1 MKTKHVLI
9 AMALPAL
16 FAACSADEFVNNEQP
31 ELGNRAKLD
40 NVSFVADQAASTRFT
55 YLDENLRWDFE
66 ANDAFSGFMVDNN
79 AGTVTDDLRTNYL
92 FKKDQASGAFKTT
105 SLLVEGKYWFYAPA
119 LDTKTDKKPV
129 MFSLP
134 TVQDAQAYK
143 EATKVFFSPVYTIT
157 AEDETKNIPLTF
169 KQWFATGVIKVKNNT
184 GSALDLSRIIITS
197 KDAEGFVIG
206 GEISPVEL
214 AAGNYTVTYKDGA
227 WTANDKADMS
237 KDFVVNG
244 TEAKTP
250 AIILNL
256 TKKEGETVTYSTLA
270 AGAEGTYY
278 VALPQAGGLASVTIV
293 DKNNKMVEVSGA
305 NLSESKINHASSYAV
320 FGRNADKTEKV
331 YSISRLNGT
340 LSDTY
345 LLSADDLAEFAAKAN
360 TLEKAATV
368 YAYGDAAKITSEVV
382 EGLNKTKKAI
392 TFETPM
398 TISGK
403 EIELTNDQAIT
414 FSEGLTVEEGTVLTV
429 STDNKTVIPATKK
442 LINKGELILNHAS
455 LNFAGSIDNA
465 GTLTVAL
472 AATVTKAST
481 NTGIVNLSAAL
492 TATAGL
498 TSTAGEVRVSGTTG
512 VISTGNLN
520 LQGGKLVYLKNA
532 TPATLAPVLTGAVKG
547 TTIEVEAGATWNPS
561 TAFTVAENVTLDNK
575 GTIGGAGL
583 TIAANAV
590 ANNSGVITPITTSA
604 LINNGTINN
613 AGTIGNGVY
622 NGTSATSA
630 LVNAGTVVMEN
641 SDASVTIMSGA
652 GMVDNTAGGY
662 VYNGVAD
669 AAKDHIIYVAPEGD
683 LTNQIVLKNTYGKE
697 TCVNSIMVSG
707 KWTINQELDVFVKG
721 DDADDHGNR
730 QFQNIVFADKA
741 SLNMLRVAA
750 LKANGKIIVN
760 GNVKFVGEEMNKDA
774 VEVADAAY
782 NGTTAKL
789 TLAGVTLKFTDMKA
803 GNIDKIAFDTKNA
816 AKLILSSTSAKE
828 ITMNDASYTAFAAS
842 KGNINLN
849 TNITLKITNTT
860 TPVVQAGASAAYTDL
875 TNARITVD
883 GNADTSTD
891 QHSNMVQVYLQ
902 KGTDAAANKKY
913 GWNADGQT
921 TGEYNWGDV
930 A

>member
-40 NVSFVADQAASTRFT
+40 NVSFVADQTASTRFT

-119 LDTKTDKKPV
+119 LESKTDKKPV

-157 AEDETKNIPLTF
+157 AKDETKNIPLTF

-237 KDFVVNG
+237 KDFVVDG

-278 VALPQAGGLASVTIV
+278 VALPQASGLASVAIV

-331 YSISRLNGT
+331 YSISRLSGT

-360 TLEKAATV
+360 TLEEAATV

-392 TFETPM
+392 TFKTPM

-403 EIELTNDQAIT
+403 EIELTNAQTIT

-429 STDNKTVIPATKK
+429 STDNKTVIPTTKK

-472 AATVTKAST
+472 AATVAEAST
-481 NTGIVNLSAAL
+481 NTGTVNLSAAL

-512 VISTGNLN
+512 VITGNLN
-520 LQGGKLVYLKNA
+520 LQGGKLVYLKNTA
-532 TPATLAPVLTGAVKG
+532 AATLAPVVTGAVKG
-547 TTIEVEAGATWNPS
+547 TTIEVEAGATWNPGS
-561 TAFTVAENVTLDNK
+561 AFEVAANVTLDNK

-590 ANNSGVITPITTSA
+590 ANNSGVIAPTS
-604 LINNGTINN
+604 LTNNGTINN
-613 AGTIGNGVY
+613 AGTIGNGKY

-630 LVNAGTVVMEN
+630 LDNDGTVVMEN
-641 SDASVTIMSGA
+641 SDASVTIKDGT
-652 GMVDNTAGGY
+652 GMVDNTVGGY
-662 VYNGVAD
+662 VYNGAD
-669 AAKDHIIYVAPEGD
+669 GAAAKHIIYVAPEGD
-683 LTNQIVLKNTYGKE
+683 LTDQIVLENKYGEE

-707 KWTINQELDVFVKG
+707 KWTINQKLDVFVKG
-721 DDADDHGNR
+721 DDASNLENR

-741 SLNMLRVAA
+741 SLDIKRVGG
-750 LKANGKIIVN
+750 LEVNGKIIVD
-760 GNVKFVGEEMNKDA
+760 GDVKFVGEGMEKNA

-782 NGTTAKL
+782 DETAEL
-789 TLAGVTLKFTDMKA
+789 TLAGVTLKLVNMAA
-803 GNIDKIAFDTKNA
+803 GSIDNIVFDSKNA
-816 AKLILSSTSAKE
+816 AQLILKSTTPAKD
-828 ITMNDASYTAFAAS
+828 ITMSDDSYKAFAAS
-842 KGNINLN
+842 KGNIDVNEF
-849 TNITLKITNTT
+849 ITLDIENTVT
-860 TPVVQAGASAAYTDL
+860 MMPQANSSAPAYTDL
-875 TNARITVD
+875 TNVGITVEGYD
-883 GNADTSTD
+883 GSVDKN
-891 QHSNMVQVYLQ
+891 NMVKVHLQ
-902 KGTDAAANKKY
+902 NGANPAAHKKY
-913 GWNADGQT
+913 GYEASGS
-921 TGEYNWGDV
+921 GSAYNWADV
-930 A
+930 Q

>member
-79 AGTVTDDLRTNYL
+79 AGAVTDDLRTNYL

-119 LDTKTDKKPV
+119 LDSKTDKEPV
-129 MFSLP
+129 VFSLP

-184 GSALDLSRIIITS
+184 ASALDLSRIIITS
-197 KDAEGFVIG
+197 KDADGFVIG
-206 GEISPVEL
+206 GKISPEEL

-227 WTANDKADMS
+227 WTENDKADMS

-244 TEAKTP
+244 TEARTP

-331 YSISRLNGT
+331 YSISRLSGT

-360 TLEKAATV
+360 TLDGAATV

-382 EGLNKTKKAI
+382 EGLNKANKAI

-403 EIELTNDQAIT
+403 EIELTNTQTIT
-414 FSEGLTVEEGTVLTV
+414 FSEGLTVEEGTMLTV
-429 STDNKTVIPATKK
+429 STDNKTIIPATKK
-442 LINKGELILNHAS
+442 LINKGELILNYTS
-455 LNFAGSIDNA
+455 LNFDGSIDNA
-465 GTLTVAL
+465 GTLTVEK
-472 AATVTKAST
+472 AATVAEAST
-481 NTGIVNLSAAL
+481 NTGTVNLSAAL

-512 VISTGNLN
+512 VITGTLN
-520 LQGGKLVYLKNA
+520 LKGGKLVYLKNTA
-532 TPATLAPVLTGAVKG
+532 EATLAPVLTGAVKG
-547 TTIEVEAGATWNPS
+547 TTIEVEAGATWSPS
-561 TAFTVAENVTLDNK
+561 DAFTVIANVALDNK
-575 GTIGGAGL
+575 GTIGGTGL

-590 ANNSGVITPITTSA
+590 ANNSGVIAPTS
-604 LINNGTINN
+604 LTNYGTINN

-630 LVNAGTVVMEN
+630 LDNDGTVVMEN
-641 SDASVTIMSGA
+641 SDAKVTIKSGN
-652 GMVDNTAGGY
+652 GMVDNTVGGY
-662 VYNGVAD
+662 VYNG
-669 AAKDHIIYVAPEGD
+669 AASAAAEHIIYVAPEGD
-683 LTNQIVLKNTYGKE
+683 LTNQIVLENTYGEE

-707 KWTINQELDVFVKG
+707 KWTINQKLDVFVKG
-721 DDADDHGNR
+721 DDASVLASR

-741 SLNMLRVAA
+741 SLNMLRVAT
-750 LKANGKIIVN
+750 LKVNGKIIVN
-760 GNVKFVGEEMNKDA
+760 GNVKFVGEIMSQNA

-782 NGTTAKL
+782 NGTAEL
-789 TLAGVTLKFTDMKA
+789 TLAGMTLQFTNMEA
-803 GNIDKIAFDTKNA
+803 GSIDNIVFDTKNA
-816 AKLILSSTSAKE
+816 AQLILSNTSSAKD
-828 ITMNDASYTAFAAS
+828 ITMSNDSYRAFAAS

-849 TNITLKITNTT
+849 QWINLKIANSTDAMT
-860 TPVVQAGASAAYTDL
+860 QATESPAYSDL
-875 TNARITVD
+875 TKARITVD
-883 GNADTSTD
+883 GNDANGSDTKHNT
-891 QHSNMVQVYLQ
+891 VEVYLNYNN
-902 KGTDAAANKKY
+902 TTTTHKKY
-913 GWNADGQT
+913 GYNASGTST
-921 TGEYNWGDV
+921 TVYDWGTV